1 MWLFFYLLL
10 LLVNFVRNIVSN
22 PYFGFAFESCCSLL
36 NLICMFWVDDY
47 CSWTGSLS
55 SGAVWAGHFQT
66 KHKAIQNPWRIT
78 WIFIICL
85 LGSILRP
92 ALLFPH
98 LKFLT
103 FHFRHLFLLPPK
115 SLLCFLSN
123 EIPKMLG
130 VAMCSDMQLYL
141 LISLAERVVVHERW
155 MGVLW
160 WDFQKSTLQDAES
173 IGMCDLWSCFFLFP
187 DIWNIDSMVGDAVI
201 ILHLWGIFEGK
212 SYMLKT
218 VWQKDRRSLVP
229 NDHRV
234 IIPALNCVLPLDF
247 FHKREIGPYY
257 I

>member
-47 CSWTGSLS
+47 CCWTGSLS

-66 KHKAIQNPWRIT
+66 KPKAIQNPWRIT

-130 VAMCSDMQLYL
+130 AAMCSDMQLYL
-141 LISLAERVVVHERW
+141 LISLAEKGSGLWEVNGGLMVRLSEKYFTGCWINWDVW
-155 MGVLW
+155 PLVLLLPFSW
-160 WDFQKSTLQDAES
+160 YLEHRLDGWRCSD
-173 IGMCDLWSCFFLFP
+173 
-187 DIWNIDSMVGDAVI
+187 
-201 ILHLWGIFEGK
+201 HLAPMRHFWG
-212 SYMLKT
+212 
-218 VWQKDRRSLVP
+218 
-229 NDHRV
+229 
-234 IIPALNCVLPLDF
+234 
-247 FHKREIGPYY
+247 
-257 I
+257 